1 MYSFPN
7 NCFVTRWSLSRMGII
22 ALVRYSATRVL
33 HCDVRL
39 LICFCVAHY
48 LGESMLV
55 RKLFSF
61 TLRAPPPYAVT
72 LL

>member
-1 MYSFPN
+1 
-7 NCFVTRWSLSRMGII
+7 MGII